1 MASTP
6 IDTAVS
12 PASPPRRELT
22 LRAVILGGLL
32 TVLFT
37 AANGYFGLRVGL
49 TFSTAIPAAVI
60 SMALLRTLGGSN
72 MVENNIVQTIGSAAG
87 AVATMVFVLP
97 GFLIVGWWSR
107 IPYWETMLVC
117 ATGGV
122 LGVML
127 SVPLRRALVVDT
139 DLPYPEGV
147 AGAEILRVGMADSEG
162 ARENRAGLATILW
175 GALVGAGFYVLVAVK
190 LAAAEVGKNFRLGD
204 GVSGMSATM
213 SVGLVGVGHL
223 IGLATGLAML
233 TGMVLGSFIL
243 LPVLSSGVAGAI
255 DDVAGQ
261 IFSEQ
266 VRFVGA
272 GAMAV
277 AAIWSLVRIMGSIM
291 QGLAGLA
298 ATARARREGAAI
310 ALTERDLPGGW
321 VLGVSAALFGPI
333 LFLVWQFVQ
342 GGPLAD
348 HLGAVLLVA
357 FLFILVVGIF
367 TAVVTG
373 YMAGLVGTSNSPVSG
388 VGILSILAA
397 SVLVSALF
405 GGDVA
410 AADRAPLIA
419 FALFI
424 VSFVFG
430 IAIVANDNLQDLKT
444 GHLVGSTPWKQQVAL
459 IIGVVA
465 GSLVLPPVLQLLA
478 DNFGFAGSPGAGPN
492 ALAAPQASLFAAIA
506 QGVLGGSLRWDLI
519 WLGVGIGVAIIVVD
533 LLLRRGGR
541 ASLPPLAVGMGI
553 YLPAS
558 LILPTVIG
566 AVIGH
571 FWNVMAQRTARPE
584 FTERLGV
591 LLATG
596 LVVGDSLLGL
606 LYAGA
611 VGALGDPDRMAIVP
625 DSFAPVSEWIAVAA
639 IVAMLV
645 AVYART
651 RRTAL
656 AEG

>member
-1 MASTP
+1 MAN
-6 IDTAVS
+6 TAA
-12 PASPPRRELT
+12 PATARRELT
-22 LRAVILGGLL
+22 LRSIILGGLL

-72 MVENNIVQTIGSAAG
+72 IVENNIVQTIGSAAG

-97 GFLIVGWWSR
+97 GLVIVGWWTD
-107 IPYWETMLVC
+107 IPYWETMMVC

-147 AGAEILRVGMADSEG
+147 AGAEILRVGMADAEG
-162 ARENRAGLATILW
+162 ARENRAGLSTILL
-175 GALVGAGFYVLVAVK
+175 GGVVAAFFYLLTALK
-190 LAAAEVGKNFRLGD
+190 LAATEVGKNFRFGS
-204 GVSGMSATM
+204 GVSGVAGSMSL
-213 SVGLVGVGHL
+213 GLVAIGHL
-223 IGLATGLAML
+223 IGLATGLAMF
-233 TGMVLGSFIL
+233 TGLVISRFVL
-243 LPVLSSGVAGAI
+243 LPTLSAGVPGPI
-255 DDVAGQ
+255 DDVAGT

-277 AAIWSLVRIMGSIM
+277 AAVWALIRITGSIL

-298 ATARARREGAAI
+298 ATARARREGAI
-310 ALTERDLPGGW
+310 LDITERDLPGAW
-321 VLGVSAALFGPI
+321 VLGVSAAMFGPI
-333 LFLVWQFVQ
+333 LYLVWRFVQ
-342 GGPLAD
+342 GGPLA
-348 HLGAVLLVA
+348 GSIGPVLVLA
-357 FLFILVVGIF
+357 FLFILIVGVF

-397 SVLVSALF
+397 SVLVAALF
-405 GGDVA
+405 GGGVA
-410 AADRAPLIA
+410 EGDKAPLIA

-424 VSFVFG
+424 VAFVFG

-444 GHLVGSTPWKQQVAL
+444 GYLVGSTPWKQQVAL
-459 IIGVVA
+459 IIGVLA

-478 DNFGFAGSPGAGPN
+478 DNFGFAGAPGAGPN

-506 QGVLGGSLRWDLI
+506 QGVLGGSLRWDLVGI
-519 WLGVGIGVAIIVVD
+519 GAGIGVAIIVID
-533 LLLRRGGR
+533 LVLEKTGKGR
-541 ASLPPLAVGMGI
+541 LPPLAVGMGI
-553 YLPAS
+553 YLPVS
-558 LILPTVIG
+558 LVLPTVIG
-566 AVIGH
+566 AVVGH
-571 FWNVMAQRTARPE
+571 VWNRMALRTPRPE

-596 LVVGDSLLGL
+596 LVVGDSLAGL
-606 LYAGA
+606 VYAGA
-611 VGALGDPDRMAIVP
+611 VGALGDPDRMAVVG
-625 DSFAPVSEWIAVAA
+625 DSFGPIAEWIAIGVL
-639 IVAMLV
+639 VAMLV
-645 AVYART
+645 GVYART
-651 RRTAL
+651 KAHARQPD
-656 AEG
+656 